1 MSRQK
6 KQHLKRQKD
15 GRYFC
20 KWHGVTFVGRTED
33 EAMQKRE
40 AYKQSGRTP
49 IRRTLANYAEYW
61 LPVHKASV
69 QSTTYNGYISIL
81 SCVLQTIGDLYL
93 HDLTTDDISN
103 AFATL
108 NGKSQSYIHKARLL
122 LIEILDSAV
131 DAGLIE
137 KNPARA
143 KSVTVPKGSRGT
155 HRAITEAERKLI
167 LETPHRMRLAALLM
181 LYCGLRRGEVIGLKA
196 SDLNGDSVRI
206 ERAVHFVGN
215 QPRISGTKTEH
226 GKRTVPAPDFI
237 LPGLPKMNSDC
248 YVLTG
253 KPKPM
258 TETAFVRAWESYLKH
273 LKADIR
279 PHDLRHSYCTWLRD
293 CGIDIHQAIIWMG
306 HADESMILRIYDHP
320 GTEREN
326 EAKNRLNQALSS
338 QNGSQQND

>member
-33 EAMQKRE
+33 EALQKRE
-40 AYKQSGRTP
+40 AYKQSGRITVK
-49 IRRTLANYAEYW
+49 RTLAQYAEYW
-61 LPVHKASV
+61 LPIHKASV
-69 QSTTYNGYISIL
+69 KSTTYNGYISIL
-81 SCVLQTIGDLYL
+81 SCVLKPIADINLN
-93 HDLTTDDISN
+93 DLTTDDISN
-103 AFATL
+103 AFAAL
-108 NGKSQSYIHKARLL
+108 KGKSQSYIHKARLL

-131 DAGLIE
+131 DAGFMP

-143 KSVTVPKGSRGT
+143 NSVTVPKGSRGT
-155 HRAITEAERKLI
+155 HRAITAAERKLI

-181 LYCGLRRGEVIGLKA
+181 LFCGLRRGEVIGLKA
-196 SDLNGDSVRI
+196 SDINGDSVRI
-206 ERAVHFVGN
+206 ERAVYFVGN
-215 QPRISGTKTEH
+215 QPRISDTKTAN

-237 LPGLPKMNSDC
+237 LSGLPKMNRESF
-248 YVLTG
+248 VLTG
-253 KPKPM
+253 KSKPM
-258 TETAFVRAWESYLKH
+258 TETAFVRAWESYLKA
-273 LKADIR
+273 LKAEIR

-338 QNGSQQND
+338 QNG